1 MTIQEAITDLEARI
15 KRLKEI
21 IENGEY
27 GCVDIETWE
36 KFTAQVERYE
46 LYFSALCEKQARE
59 QGGEECLHY
68 EPYFTPPPY
77 PCNECLRSKSDMWQ
91 SNAAQPQEG
100 EKA

>member
-1 MTIQEAITDLEARI
+1 MTTQEAINYFAQQLSQFAEAR
-15 KRLKEI
+15 EI
-21 IENGEY
+21 GAKIGWHENTHYAEVVAEAQKIALTALQEKLARKQ
-27 GCVDIETWE
+27 GC
-36 KFTAQVERYE
+36 
-46 LYFSALCEKQARE
+46 
-59 QGGEECLHY
+59 EECLHY